1 MRKIQMEVI
10 TAHNGAEVII
20 FHRTEYVHTEFDRIR
35 SEWREQEL
43 QKQKQ
48 PKIKT
53 LLQRIKR
60 RCA

>member
-1 MRKIQMEVI
+1 MKKIQMEVV

-20 FHRTEYVHTEFDRIR
+20 FHRTDYVHTEFDKIR
-35 SEWREQEL
+35 SEWREQEM
-43 QKQKQ
+43 KKNKK
-48 PKIKT
+48 KIT